1 MKAFIFRKYGEAS
14 VLNMQEL
21 PKPTPKSNEILVRV
35 VATSVTAGD
44 WRIRGGKPFAIRLFA
59 GLFKPKNP
67 VLGHEYS
74 GVVEQVGGQVKGWKQ
89 GDEIFGGTGL
99 ESGTYSEYMLID
111 SKKAM
116 EKIPE
121 GVSFEEAAVVPVGFM
136 AAYDF
141 LKKVDIK
148 SNMKVLIHGIS
159 GSVGSAMLQLLKL
172 ENAHVTG
179 VCSSKNANWV
189 KRMGADKVIAY
200 DLEDVE
206 SNLENYDLIIN
217 AVGKTSFQEL
227 KHCLISP
234 GVYIAI
240 DAAGSD
246 YIEWAKGKMLK
257 DSRQIILGVGNQYQ
271 EDLTQIQK
279 LLAKGSIRPYI
290 DRIYSFEELPAAHDY
305 VQKGRKAGNVAIR
318 VQNSDPFFSQSF
330 SNSAQGF
337 GLDTKVGSQN
347 VLGNAIQ

>member
-1 MKAFIFRKYGEAS
+1 MKAFTFKKYGEAS

-35 VATSVTAGD
+35 IATSVTAGD
-44 WRIRGGKPFAIRLFA
+44 WRIRSGKPFAIRLFA

-67 VLGHEYS
+67 VLGHEYA
-74 GVVEQVGGQVKGWKQ
+74 GVVEQVGEGVTGYKP
-89 GDEIFGGTGL
+89 GDKVFGGTGL

-111 SKKAM
+111 SEKAM

-121 GVSFEEAAVVPVGFM
+121 GVSFEEAAVVPVGYM
-136 AAYDF
+136 TAYDF
-141 LKKVDIK
+141 LKKVDVK
-148 SNMKVLIHGIS
+148 PNMKVLIHGIS

-200 DLEDVE
+200 DLEGVE
-206 SNLENYDLIIN
+206 SNLENYDLIVN

-227 KHCLISP
+227 KYCLVST

-246 YIEWAKGKMLK
+246 YVDWAKGKILK

-271 EDLTQIQK
+271 EDLTRIQK
-279 LLAKGSIRPYI
+279 LLAKGSIRPHI
-290 DRIYSFEELPAAHDY
+290 DRIYTFEELPVAHDY

-318 VQNSDPFFSQSF
+318 VENSDPFFSQSF

-337 GLDTKVGSQN
+337 GLDTKVGS
-347 VLGNAIQ
+347 